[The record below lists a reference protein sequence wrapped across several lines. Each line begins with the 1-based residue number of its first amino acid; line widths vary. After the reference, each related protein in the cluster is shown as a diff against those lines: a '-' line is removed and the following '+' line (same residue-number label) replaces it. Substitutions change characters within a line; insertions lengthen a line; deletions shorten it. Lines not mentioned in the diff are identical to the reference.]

1 MLTLFDYPA
10 SENARKVRQL
20 LHHLQRP
27 YGTVNVSIF
36 EGDGRTPEYLRI
48 SSTGTVPAIQLEDGR
63 VLSESSAI
71 LFFLATDTPYLP
83 ADPFGRAKVQQWLS
97 FEQERIESQIGSLR
111 YWTLTGKLDRRP
123 PFLVQMKRDTGE
135 RSLQILDRE
144 LSKRPFLTDHG
155 YSIADIAVFAYGG
168 RAEEAGFSLA
178 SFPHIRA
185 WIERVKS
192 QPGFLPAMYPYSED
206 PFSTNEL
213 P

>member
-10 SENARKVRQL
+10 SENAWKVRQL

-27 YGTVNVSIF
+27 YVTVNVSIF
-36 EGDGRTPEYLRI
+36 EGEGRSPEYLRI
-48 SSTGTVPAIQLEDGR
+48 SPTGTVPAIQLEDGR
-63 VLSESSAI
+63 VLSESNAI

-83 ADPFGRAKVQQWLS
+83 SDAFGRAKVQQWLS

-111 YWTLTGKLDRRP
+111 YWTLTDKLDRRP
-123 PFLVQMKRDTGE
+123 PFLVQMKRKTGE
-135 RSLQILDRE
+135 RALQILDRE
-144 LSKRPFLTDHG
+144 LSRRPFLTDHG
-155 YSIADIAVFAYGG
+155 YTIADIAVFAYGG

-178 SFPHIRA
+178 PFPHVRA

-192 QPGFLPAMYPYSED
+192 QPGFLSVTHPYSQD